1 MKSIME
7 IIEQQD
13 HFWNNDLKV
22 FFSILVPTML
32 FSLLAFALIMSE
44 AFDREKNNNRFSRK
58 GKRII
63 LLISLFSVG
72 LLATGI
78 FAVNSASDRG
88 YELRVQESEL
98 TYEFYQSIDKTETV
112 ETNDIINSFTV
123 NDSFCSHV
131 KLKENENCT
140 FVEFVSETPIS
151 KVFIPLESER
161 FSNSALPISITYLSF
176 TKEERDFANKLHN
189 FSQYIRLQQY
199 EIKDANWS
207 FGVSINK

>member
-1 MKSIME
+1 MKSITEVME
-7 IIEQQD
+7 KQEY
-13 HFWNNDLKV
+13 FWNSSVEV
-22 FFSILVPTML
+22 FFAIVVPVLIL
-32 FSLLAFALIMSE
+32 SLIAFAVVFVVILENQRNKETYTRKDKLIMVS
-44 AFDREKNNNRFSRK
+44 F
-58 GKRII
+58 I
-63 LLISLFSVG
+63 LISTILTTV
-72 LLATGI
+72 
-78 FAVNSASDRG
+78 AVFTLNSTSDRG

-98 TYEFYQSIDKTETV
+98 IYEFYQSIEKTETV

-140 FVEFVSETPIS
+140 FVEFVSETPVS

-161 FSNSALPISITYLSF
+161 FSNSALPISITYKSF

-199 EIKDANWS
+199 EIKDTNWS
-207 FGVSINK
+207 FGVSIDK